1 MNVLGKLPSL
11 EKHFVLSL
19 NFHEHVPCRR
29 CVCASRGLSRAWAAL
44 IKAGGEVG
52 GAYTP
57 PAHESIIV
65 HVCVFVSVC
74 SGCVYESFT
83 VIFSCNDFNFGFLWA
98 QQEAEE
104 EEEEA
109 AAGAD
114 QLDQVGRLA
123 VLDPPP
129 GLLAV
134 L

>member
-1 MNVLGKLPSL
+1 MY
-11 EKHFVLSL
+11 
-19 NFHEHVPCRR
+19 
-29 CVCASRGLSRAWAAL
+29 VC
-44 IKAGGEVG
+44 
-52 GAYTP
+52 
-57 PAHESIIV
+57 
-65 HVCVFVSVC
+65 VSVC

-109 AAGAD
+109 GAD

-129 GLLAV
+129 GLLVV

>member
-1 MNVLGKLPSL
+1 MY
-11 EKHFVLSL
+11 
-19 NFHEHVPCRR
+19 
-29 CVCASRGLSRAWAAL
+29 VC
-44 IKAGGEVG
+44 
-52 GAYTP
+52 
-57 PAHESIIV
+57 
-65 HVCVFVSVC
+65 VSVC

-83 VIFSCNDFNFGFLWA
+83 VIFSWNDFNFGFLWA
-98 QQEAEE
+98 QQEA

>member
-1 MNVLGKLPSL
+1 MYVCLCL
-11 EKHFVLSL
+11 
-19 NFHEHVPCRR
+19 
-29 CVCASRGLSRAWAAL
+29 CV
-44 IKAGGEVG
+44 AG
-52 GAYTP
+52 
-57 PAHESIIV
+57 
-65 HVCVFVSVC
+65 
-74 SGCVYESFT
+74 VYESFT

-109 AAGAD
+109 RTD

>member
-1 MNVLGKLPSL
+1 MFRVVVVS
-11 EKHFVLSL
+11 
-19 NFHEHVPCRR
+19 VP
-29 CVCASRGLSRAWAAL
+29 RGGSAGLAWAAL
-44 IKAGGEVG
+44 IKAGGGVG
-52 GAYTP
+52 GAYTS

-65 HVCVFVSVC
+65 CVCVC

-83 VIFSCNDFNFGFLWA
+83 VILSCNDFNFGFLWA

-104 EEEEA
+104 EEEEEAA

-114 QLDQVGRLA
+114 QLDQVGRPA